1 MQTVEVE
8 GVNRILPPRLLAVQ
22 TKELS
27 HLVNYYR
34 NVEGKIVETA
44 IIEPGCWIA
53 LTDPSETEISDIEED
68 MQIDRDYI
76 RAALDEEEPSRI
88 ETDDGVTL
96 IVVDYPIAEQDDDPN
111 KTLLYSTTPMS
122 FIITDKNVITVSA
135 KENVVLDEIA
145 KGVVKGVRPELRT
158 RFVFTVLLRIAAR
171 YLQYLKQID
180 KLSGYVETKMYRSMK
195 NKELIQLQ
203 GLEKS
208 LVYFSTSLKANETVL
223 EKLMRGRYLKLYE
236 EDQDLL
242 DDVMIEV
249 KQAIEMTSIYSNIL
263 NGTMDT
269 FASIIS
275 NNLNIIMKRMTTIT
289 IILTMPTIVFSFY
302 GMNLNENAAGLPIA
316 NVWFPIALSAV
327 LMILVGFIV
336 NRIERFK

>member
-1 MQTVEVE
+1 M
-8 GVNRILPPRLLAVQ
+8 
-22 TKELS
+22 
-27 HLVNYYR
+27 VNYYR
-34 NVEGKIVETA
+34 SIEGKITETNG
-44 IIEPGCWIA
+44 IEPNCWIA
-53 LTDPSETEISDIEED
+53 LTDPTETEISAIEED
-68 MQIDRDYI
+68 MSIDRDYI

-88 ETDDGVTL
+88 ESDDGVTL
-96 IVVDYPIAEQDDDPN
+96 IVVDYPIAEQDNDPDR
-111 KTLLYSTTPMS
+111 TLLYSTTPMS
-122 FIITDKNVITVSA
+122 LIITDKNVITVSA

-145 KGVVKGVRPELRT
+145 KGVVKGVRPDLRT

-180 KLSGYVETKMYRSMK
+180 KLSDYVETKMYRSMK

-208 LVYFSTSLKANETVL
+208 LVYFSTSLKSNEMVL

-263 NGTMDT
+263 SGTMDT

-302 GMNLNENAAGLPIA
+302 GMNLHENAAGLPIA
-316 NVWFPIALSAV
+316 NVWFPIVLSTV
-327 LMILVGFIV
+327 LMILTGILM

>member
-1 MQTVEVE
+1 M
-8 GVNRILPPRLLAVQ
+8 
-22 TKELS
+22 
-27 HLVNYYR
+27 VNYYR
-34 NVEGKIVETA
+34 SIEGRLVEIENV
-44 IIEPGCWIA
+44 EPGCWVCV
-53 LTDPSETEISDIEED
+53 TGPTETEISDIEEEFNVE
-68 MQIDRDYI
+68 RDYI

-88 ETDDGVTL
+88 ERDDGVTL
-96 IVVDYPIAEQDDDPN
+96 IVVDYPVAEQDNDPDR
-111 KTLLYSTTPMS
+111 TLLYSTTPMS
-122 FIITDKNVITVSA
+122 LIITDKNVITVSA
-135 KENVVLDEIA
+135 KPNTVLEEFA
-145 KGVVKGVRPELRT
+145 KGVVKGIRPDLKT
-158 RFVFTVLLRIAAR
+158 QFVFTVLLRIAAR

-180 KLSGYVETKMYRSMK
+180 KLANFVEGKMYLSMQ
-195 NKELIQLQ
+195 NKGLIQLQ

-208 LVYFSTSLKANETVL
+208 LVYFSTSLKSNETVL

-263 NGTMDT
+263 SGTMDT

-302 GMNLNENAAGLPIA
+302 GMNLHENAGGLPMA
-316 NVWFPIALSAV
+316 NVWFPIVLSV
-327 LMILVGFIV
+327 LLGVGIWLWLYK
-336 NRIERFK
+336 IEKFK

>member
-1 MQTVEVE
+1 M
-8 GVNRILPPRLLAVQ
+8 
-22 TKELS
+22 
-27 HLVNYYR
+27 VNYYR
-34 NVEGKIVETA
+34 SAEGKIVETEET
-44 IIEPGCWIA
+44 EPGCWIA

-68 MQIDRDYI
+68 LHIDRDYI

-96 IVVDYPIAEQDDDPN
+96 IVVDYPVAEQDSDPDR
-111 KTLLYSTTPMS
+111 TLLYSTTPMS
-122 FIITDKNVITVSA
+122 LIITDKNVITVSA
-135 KENVVLDEIA
+135 KQNVVLDEIA
-145 KGVVKGVRPELRT
+145 KGVVKGVRPDLRT

-208 LVYFSTSLKANETVL
+208 LVYFSTSLKANEAVL
-223 EKLMRGRYLKLYE
+223 EKLMRGRFLKLYE

-316 NVWFPIALSAV
+316 NVWFPILLSAV
-327 LMILVGFIV
+327 LMILVGFLV

>member
-1 MQTVEVE
+1 M
-8 GVNRILPPRLLAVQ
+8 I
-22 TKELS
+22 
-27 HLVNYYR
+27 NYYR
-34 NVEGKIVETA
+34 SIEGKITE
-44 IIEPGCWIA
+44 IKDIEPGCWISV
-53 LTDPSETEISDIEED
+53 TDPTETEISDIEED
-68 MQIDRDYI
+68 LHIDRDYI

-88 ETDDGVTL
+88 ESDDGVTL
-96 IVVDYPIAEQDDDPN
+96 IVVDYPVAEQDNDPDR
-111 KTLLYSTTPMS
+111 TLLYSTTPMS
-122 FIITDKNVITVSA
+122 LIITDKHVITVSA

-145 KGVVKGVRPELRT
+145 KGVLKGVRPDLRT

-180 KLSGYVETKMYRSMK
+180 KLANFVEGKMYLSMK
-195 NKELIQLQ
+195 NKGLIQLQ

-208 LVYFSTSLKANETVL
+208 LVYFSTSLKSNEAVL
-223 EKLMRGRYLKLYE
+223 EKLMRGRFLKLYE

-263 NGTMDT
+263 GGTMDT

-302 GMNLNENAAGLPIA
+302 GMNLHENAGGLPLA
-316 NVWFPIALSAV
+316 NVWFPIVLSLLLSAAIW
-327 LMILVGFIV
+327 LWMTK
-336 NRIERFK
+336 IEKFK

>member
-1 MQTVEVE
+1 M
-8 GVNRILPPRLLAVQ
+8 
-22 TKELS
+22 
-27 HLVNYYR
+27 VNYYR
-34 NVEGKIVETA
+34 AIDGKLTETNG
-44 IIEPGCWIA
+44 IEPGCWIA
-53 LTDPSETEISDIEED
+53 LTNPTETEISDVEED
-68 MQIDRDYI
+68 LNIDRDYI

-88 ETDDGVTL
+88 ESDDGVTL
-96 IVVDYPIAEQDDDPN
+96 IVVDYPIAEQDNDPDR
-111 KTLLYSTTPMS
+111 TLLYSTTPMS
-122 FIITDKNVITVSA
+122 LIITDKNVITVSA
-135 KENVVLDEIA
+135 KQNVVLEELA
-145 KGVVKGVRPELRT
+145 KGVVKGVRPDLRT

-180 KLSGYVETKMYRSMK
+180 KLANYVEGKMYRAMK
-195 NKELIQLQ
+195 NKGLIQLQ

-208 LVYFSTSLKANETVL
+208 LVYFSTSLKSNEAVL
-223 EKLMRGRYLKLYE
+223 EKLTRGRFLKLYE

-263 NGTMDT
+263 SGTMDT

-302 GMNLNENAAGLPIA
+302 GMNLNDAANGLPMA
-316 NVWFPIALSAV
+316 NVWFPIGLSVV
-327 LMILVGFIV
+327 LSVLIGLWVTKIG
-336 NRIERFK
+336 RFK

>member
-1 MQTVEVE
+1 M
-8 GVNRILPPRLLAVQ
+8 
-22 TKELS
+22 
-27 HLVNYYR
+27 VNYYR
-34 NVEGKIVETA
+34 SIEGRITE
-44 IIEPGCWIA
+44 IDSIEAGCWISV
-53 LTDPSETEISDIEED
+53 TDPTETEISDIEED
-68 MQIDRDYI
+68 LRIDRDYI

-88 ETDDGVTL
+88 ESDDGVTL
-96 IVVDYPIAEQDDDPN
+96 IVVDYPVAEQDNDPDR
-111 KTLLYSTTPMS
+111 TLLYSTTPMS
-122 FIITDKNVITVSA
+122 LIITDKNVITVSA
-135 KENVVLDEIA
+135 KQNVVLDEIA
-145 KGVVKGVRPELRT
+145 KGVVKGVRPDLRT

-180 KLSGYVETKMYRSMK
+180 KLANFVEGKMYLSMK
-195 NKELIQLQ
+195 NKGLIQLQ

-208 LVYFSTSLKANETVL
+208 LVYFSTSLKSNEAVL
-223 EKLMRGRYLKLYE
+223 EKLMRGRFLKLYE

-263 NGTMDT
+263 SGTMDT

-302 GMNLNENAAGLPIA
+302 GMNLHENAGGLPIA
-316 NVWFPIALSAV
+316 NVWFPILLSVV
-327 LMILVGFIV
+327 LSVAIGLCVTKIG
-336 NRIERFK
+336 RFK

>member
-1 MQTVEVE
+1 M
-8 GVNRILPPRLLAVQ
+8 
-22 TKELS
+22 
-27 HLVNYYR
+27 VNYYR
-34 NVEGKIVETA
+34 TIEGKITE
-44 IIEPGCWIA
+44 IENIEPGCWIA
-53 LTDPSETEISDIEED
+53 LTGPTETEISDIEED
-68 MQIDRDYI
+68 MHIERDYI

-88 ETDDGVTL
+88 EADDGVTL
-96 IVVDYPIAEQDDDPN
+96 IVVDYPIAEQDNDPN
-111 KTLLYSTTPMS
+111 RTLLYSTTPMS
-122 FIITDKNVITVSA
+122 LIITDKNVITVSA

-145 KGVVKGVRPELRT
+145 KGVVKGVRTEQKT

-180 KLSGYVETKMYRSMK
+180 KLSNFVEAKMHRSMQ
-195 NKELIQLQ
+195 NKGLIQLQ

-208 LVYFSTSLKANETVL
+208 LVYFSTSLKSNEAVL
-223 EKLMRGRYLKLYE
+223 EKLMRGRFLKLYE

-263 NGTMDT
+263 GGTMDT

-275 NNLNIIMKRMTTIT
+275 NNLNIIMKRMETIT

-302 GMNLNENAAGLPIA
+302 GMNLNEAANGLPIA
-316 NVWFPIALSAV
+316 NVWFPIALSVV
-327 LMILVGFIV
+327 LSVFIGFWITKTGK
-336 NRIERFK
+336 FK

>member
-1 MQTVEVE
+1 M
-8 GVNRILPPRLLAVQ
+8 
-22 TKELS
+22 
-27 HLVNYYR
+27 VNYYR
-34 NVEGKIVETA
+34 SIEGKITETDC
-44 IIEPGCWIA
+44 IEPNCWIA
-53 LTDPSETEISDIEED
+53 LTNPTETEISDIEED
-68 MQIDRDYI
+68 MHIDRDYI

-88 ETDDGVTL
+88 ESDDGVTL
-96 IVVDYPIAEQDDDPN
+96 IVVDYPVAEQDNDPDR
-111 KTLLYSTTPMS
+111 TLLYSTTPMS
-122 FIITDKNVITVSA
+122 LIITDKNVITVSA
-135 KENVVLDEIA
+135 KQNV
-145 KGVVKGVRPELRT
+145 VVKGVRPDLRT
-158 RFVFTVLLRIAAR
+158 RFVFLVLLRIAAR

-208 LVYFSTSLKANETVL
+208 LVYFSTSLKSNEMVL
-223 EKLMRGRYLKLYE
+223 EKLMRGRFLKLYE

-263 NGTMDT
+263 SGTMDT

-302 GMNLNENAAGLPIA
+302 GMNLHENAAGLPIA
-316 NVWFPIALSAV
+316 NVWFPITLSAV
-327 LMILVGFIV
+327 LMILVGILV

>member
-1 MQTVEVE
+1 M
-8 GVNRILPPRLLAVQ
+8 
-22 TKELS
+22 
-27 HLVNYYR
+27 VNYYR
-34 NVEGKIVETA
+34 SIEGKITETDC
-44 IIEPGCWIA
+44 IEPNCWIA
-53 LTDPSETEISDIEED
+53 LTNPTETEISDIEED
-68 MQIDRDYI
+68 MHIDRDYI

-88 ETDDGVTL
+88 ESDDGVTL
-96 IVVDYPIAEQDDDPN
+96 IVVDYPVAEQDNDPDR
-111 KTLLYSTTPMS
+111 TLLYSTTPMS
-122 FIITDKNVITVSA
+122 LIITDKNVITVSA
-135 KENVVLDEIA
+135 KQNVVLDEIA
-145 KGVVKGVRPELRT
+145 KGVVKGVRPDLRT
-158 RFVFTVLLRIAAR
+158 RFVFSVLLRIAAR

-208 LVYFSTSLKANETVL
+208 LVYFSTSLKSNEMVL
-223 EKLMRGRYLKLYE
+223 EKLMRGRFLKLYE

-263 NGTMDT
+263 SGTMDT

-302 GMNLNENAAGLPIA
+302 GMNLHENAAGLPIA
-316 NVWFPIALSAV
+316 NVWFPITLSAV
-327 LMILVGFIV
+327 LMILVGILV